1 MQESFIAAA
10 VRTPIGNLNG
20 TLSSL
25 SATDLG
31 SCVIQEAVRRTGI
44 EPRKIDEVIMGNALP
59 AGLGQA
65 PARQAAKR
73 AGLPD
78 NVDATTISKLCGSG
92 LKAVMIAADAISA
105 GSAQVM
111 VAGGMESMSGAPY
124 LLKKARSGYQLGHGE
139 FVDSIINDGLWDAYG
154 DVHMGSYAELCA
166 AKYEF
171 SREAQDDF
179 AVGSYT
185 KALKAQEQG
194 WFREEIAPLDI
205 PAKPKLGRVL
215 QDERLTRF
223 NEAKLR
229 RLAPVFQPEG
239 TITAGN
245 ASGINDGAAAMLI
258 LAEERLGSLNITPMA
273 RILGFSQKALAPEW
287 FSIAPIEAIQVL
299 LQKLKMN
306 ADQFDLYEIN
316 EAFAVVT
323 MAAIKEVRLDPD
335 RVNIHGGAVALGHP
349 IGASGAR
356 ILTTLLYAL
365 KRTGGKRGIASLCI
379 GGGGAVALA
388 VELCWPIREEVTD
401 YGDAQE

>member
-1 MQESFIAAA
+1 MQESFIAGA

-20 TLSSL
+20 VLSSL
-25 SATDLG
+25 SATELG
-31 SCVIQEAVRRTGI
+31 SCVIQEAVRRTAI
-44 EPRKIDEVIMGNALP
+44 EPRKIDEVIMGNVLS

-65 PARQAAKR
+65 PGRQAAKG

-78 NVDATTISKLCGSG
+78 SVDATTINKLCGSG
-92 LKAVMIAADAISA
+92 LKAVMIAADAIRS
-105 GSAQVM
+105 GSAQVV
-111 VAGGMESMSGAPY
+111 VAAGMESMSGAPY
-124 LLKKARSGYQLGHGE
+124 LLNKARSGYQVGHGAL
-139 FVDSIINDGLWDAYG
+139 VDSIIKDGLWDAYG

-166 AKYEF
+166 AKNGF

-179 AVGSYT
+179 AVRSYT
-185 KALKAQEQG
+185 KALKAQERG
-194 WFREEIAPLDI
+194 WFREEIVPVEI
-205 PAKPKLGRVL
+205 PTKPESGRVC
-215 QDERLTRF
+215 QDERLKRF
-223 NEAKLR
+223 NEPKLR
-229 RLAPVFQPEG
+229 MLAPAFEPGG

-245 ASGINDGAAAMLI
+245 ASGINDGAAAMVI
-258 LAEERLGSLNITPMA
+258 VAEDRVRSLNITPMA

-287 FSIAPIEAIQVL
+287 FTIAPIEAIQDL
-299 LQKLKMN
+299 LRKLKME

-323 MAAIKEVRLDPD
+323 MAAIKELRLDPD

-365 KRTGGKRGIASLCI
+365 QRTGGKRGIASLCV

-388 VELCWPIREEVTD
+388 VELC
-401 YGDAQE
+401 

>member
-92 LKAVMIAADAISA
+92 LKAVMIAADAISE
-105 GSAQVM
+105 GSAQVV
-111 VAGGMESMSGAPY
+111 VAAGMESMSGAPY

-388 VELCWPIREEVTD
+388 VELC
-401 YGDAQE
+401 

>member
-20 TLSSL
+20 ALSSV
-25 SATDLG
+25 SATELG

-44 EPRKIDEVIMGNALP
+44 EPRKIDEVIVGNVLS

-65 PARQAAKR
+65 PGRQAAKG

-78 NVDATTISKLCGSG
+78 SVDATTINKVCGSG
-92 LKAVMIAADAISA
+92 LKAVMVAADAIRS
-105 GSAQVM
+105 GSAQVV
-111 VAGGMESMSGAPY
+111 VAAGMESMSRAPY
-124 LLKKARSGYQLGHGE
+124 LLQKARSGYQMGHGE
-139 FVDSIINDGLWDAYG
+139 LVDSIIKDGLWDAYG

-179 AVGSYT
+179 AARSYG

-194 WFREEIAPLDI
+194 WFAEEIVPVEIRTKTGNHL
-205 PAKPKLGRVL
+205 VL
-215 QDERLTRF
+215 QDERLKRF
-223 NEAKLR
+223 DEAKLR
-229 RLAPVFQPEG
+229 GLAPAFQEGG

-245 ASGINDGAAAMLI
+245 ASGVNDGAAGMVI
-258 LAEERLGSLNITPMA
+258 VAEDRLQALNVTPMA
-273 RILGFSQKALAPEW
+273 RILGYSQKALSPEW
-287 FSIAPIEAIQVL
+287 FTIAPVEAIQVL
-299 LQKLKMN
+299 LRKLKLN
-306 ADQFDLYEIN
+306 ADQIDLYEIN

-323 MAAIKEVRLDPD
+323 MAAIKDLRLDPD
-335 RVNIHGGAVALGHP
+335 RVNVHGGAVALGHP

-356 ILTTLLYAL
+356 ILATLLHAL

-388 VELCWPIREEVTD
+388 VELC
-401 YGDAQE
+401 

>member
-1 MQESFIAAA
+1 
-10 VRTPIGNLNG
+10 
-20 TLSSL
+20 
-25 SATDLG
+25 
-31 SCVIQEAVRRTGI
+31 
-44 EPRKIDEVIMGNALP
+44 
-59 AGLGQA
+59 
-65 PARQAAKR
+65 
-73 AGLPD
+73 
-78 NVDATTISKLCGSG
+78 
-92 LKAVMIAADAISA
+92 MIAADAISA

-111 VAGGMESMSGAPY
+111 VAGGMERLSGAPY

-194 WFREEIAPLDI
+194 WFARRSRRLDI
-205 PAKPKLGRVL
+205 PAQPKLGRLL

-229 RLAPVFQPEG
+229 GLAPVFQPEG

-258 LAEERLGSLNITPMA
+258 VAEERLGSLNITPMA

-365 KRTGGKRGIASLCI
+365 KRTGGSAGLQACASA
-379 GGGGAVALA
+379 GAEPSPLPCNFAS
-388 VELCWPIREEVTD
+388 
-401 YGDAQE
+401 Q

>member
-20 TLSSL
+20 ALSSV
-25 SATDLG
+25 SATELG

-44 EPRKIDEVIMGNALP
+44 EPRKIDEVIVGNVLS

-65 PARQAAKR
+65 PGRQAAKG

-78 NVDATTISKLCGSG
+78 SVDATTINKVCGSG
-92 LKAVMIAADAISA
+92 LKAVMIAADAIRS
-105 GSAQVM
+105 GSAQVV
-111 VAGGMESMSGAPY
+111 VAAGMESMSRAPY
-124 LLKKARSGYQLGHGE
+124 LLKNARSGYQMGHGE
-139 FVDSIINDGLWDAYG
+139 LVDSIIKDGLWDAYG

-179 AVGSYT
+179 AARSYG

-194 WFREEIAPLDI
+194 WFCEEIVPVEIRTKTGNHL
-205 PAKPKLGRVL
+205 VL
-215 QDERLTRF
+215 QDERLKRF
-223 NEAKLR
+223 DEAKLR
-229 RLAPVFQPEG
+229 GLAPAFQEGG

-245 ASGINDGAAAMLI
+245 ASGVNDGAAGMVI
-258 LAEERLGSLNITPMA
+258 VAEDRLKALDVTPMA
-273 RILGFSQKALAPEW
+273 RILGFSQKSLAPEW
-287 FSIAPIEAIQVL
+287 FTIAPVEAIQVL
-299 LQKLKMN
+299 LRKLKLN
-306 ADQFDLYEIN
+306 ADQIDLYEIN

-323 MAAIKEVRLDPD
+323 MAAIKDLRLDPD
-335 RVNIHGGAVALGHP
+335 RVNVHGGAVALGHP

-356 ILTTLLYAL
+356 ILATLLHAL

-388 VELCWPIREEVTD
+388 VELC
-401 YGDAQE
+401 